1 MSFLSAMVFFVIFIL
16 VYILI
21 NEIFTVLFRLT
32 GLTEDKAKFQ
42 VTSMLTNSGFTT
54 SDSELITSSRVRRKL
69 ARITM
74 IFGYAFT
81 VTIVSAVVNIV
92 IAMNSFEI
100 KSMWPVSLA
109 LLIIL
114 LSLIMLK
121 NLPGI
126 KAGFEHSV
134 EKIGNRIIFGKYSN
148 AVIVLDSYD
157 DNVLA
162 EVNIT
167 NVPEILKGV
176 PIEDTPLKSRFNIN
190 VLMLKREYDYMR
202 IINKNT
208 VLEKGDTIV
217 IFGEYRNIRDIF
229 ENTR

>member
-1 MSFLSAMVFFVIFIL
+1 MSFMSAMVFFVIFIL

-134 EKIGNRIIFGKYSN
+134 EKIGNRLIFGKYSN

-217 IFGEYRNIRDIF
+217 IFGEYRNIRGIF

>member
-1 MSFLSAMVFFVIFIL
+1 MSFVSAMVFFVIFIL

-54 SDSELITSSRVRRKL
+54 SDSELITSSRVRSKL

-92 IAMNSFEI
+92 IRMNSI
-100 KSMWPVSLA
+100 QVKTLWPISIT
-109 LLIIL
+109 LLTIL
-114 LSLIMLK
+114 VIFMALK
-121 NLPGI
+121 NIPGI
-126 KAGFEHSV
+126 KKNFDSYV
-134 EKIGNRIIFGKYSN
+134 EKLGNRIIFGKYSN
-148 AVIVLDSYD
+148 VVIILDSYD

-162 EVNIT
+162 EIIISNI
-167 NVPEILKGV
+167 PDILRGV
-176 PIEDTPLKSRFNIN
+176 PLEDTPLKNRFNIN
-190 VLMLKREYDYMR
+190 VLMLKREYEYMR
-202 IINKNT
+202 IIGKKT
-208 VLEKGDTIV
+208 ILEEGDTIV
-217 IFGEYRNIRDIF
+217 VFGECQSIRNIF
-229 ENTR
+229 ENIK

>member
-134 EKIGNRIIFGKYSN
+134 EKIGNRLIFGKYSN